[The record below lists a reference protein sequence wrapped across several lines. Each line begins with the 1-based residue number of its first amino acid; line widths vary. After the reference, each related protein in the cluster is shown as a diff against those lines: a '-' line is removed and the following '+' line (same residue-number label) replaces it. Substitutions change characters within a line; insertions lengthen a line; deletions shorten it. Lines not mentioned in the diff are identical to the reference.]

1 MKKLAKKQTG
11 GTTPEF
17 STGANLPRKYPK
29 ALDGIKSKK
38 KVVSP
43 IERYKPHGKQE
54 KFDPSEVKK
63 GLILK
68 KPVSDSTYTP
78 SKKSGGAMSKYK
90 SGGQGPANKIGK
102 MVKISKKK

>member
-11 GTTPEF
+11 GDASEILR
-17 STGANLPRKYPK
+17 N
-29 ALDGIKSKK
+29 SKK
-38 KVVSP
+38 VISKNADSA
-43 IERYKPHGKQE
+43 IAERMKPHGKQE
-54 KFDPSEVKK
+54 KFDPSKVKT

-68 KPVSDSTYTP
+68 KFVKDSTYMP

-90 SGGQGPANKIGK
+90 TGGQGPANKIGK